1 MQANQVPEIFS
12 MDHQV
17 ECYSGIEYAE
27 RPRAFFWRG
36 TPHKV
41 AKIQARWLTPDGKY
55 FLVRTNSDQYFN
67 LFYNPA
73 SNAWEI
79 SPC

>member
-1 MQANQVPEIFS
+1 MQANQASENFLT
-12 MDHQV
+12 DHQV
-17 ECYSGIEYAE
+17 MCYSGVEYAE
-27 RPRAFFWRG
+27 RPRAFFWQG
-36 TPHKV
+36 ILHKV
-41 AKIQARWLTPDGKY
+41 VKIQARWLTPDGKF
-55 FLVRTNSDQYFN
+55 FLVRTSSNQLYN